1 MRTDRGYWVPA
12 FAGDDDRYLRL
23 DPPQKPPAGIGYKS
37 RMARAKANEL
47 RRRLY
52 RVLEQGP
59 IGDRMSVMVD
69 RFLITLILVNLVA
82 VALQSIPSLD
92 APYALWFDAVEVF
105 SLVVFSVEYGLRLWV
120 AVEHGPHV
128 HLSATR
134 ARMKY
139 ALSPAGLIDLVAVLP
154 FWFALVLPA
163 DFRVVLVF
171 RIVRFFKITRYSP
184 AMRSLLDVL
193 YRERRALFGCLVIT
207 LGIALVAATLMHLA
221 EGRVQPDKLGTIPQ
235 ALWWAI
241 VTLGTIGYGDV
252 VPVTALGKLIATGT
266 IFFGL
271 VVIALP
277 VGIIATAFAEQVHRR
292 DFIVTW
298 GMIARVPLFAEL
310 DAAAISDI
318 MGLLRA
324 QVAEAGQ
331 VIVRAG
337 DPAHSMYFI
346 AAGEVE
352 VALHK
357 ERLRLGVGQFFGEVA
372 VLRRVHRSATAVA
385 LSRTNLLVLDAQ
397 DLHALMERDP
407 RIANRIKEVVDTRVG
422 RFGPK
427 GDMVAEEIEKAEQK

>member
-1 MRTDRGYWVPA
+1 MAQDRSKDA
-12 FAGDDDRYLRL
+12 RL
-23 DPPQKPPAGIGYKS
+23 K
-37 RMARAKANEL
+37 ML
-47 RRRLY
+47 RRRVY
-52 RVLEQGP
+52 QVLEQGP
-59 IGDRMSVMVD
+59 VGDPLSVVVD
-69 RFLITLILVNLVA
+69 RGLVALILINLVA
-82 VALQSIPSLD
+82 VALQTMPSFE
-92 APYALWFDAVEVF
+92 PRYALWFDAIEIF
-105 SLVVFSVEYGLRLWV
+105 SLVVFSVEYALRLWV
-120 AVEHGPHV
+120 AVEHGPHA
-128 HLSATR
+128 HLSSAH
-134 ARMKY
+134 ARLKY
-139 ALSPAGLIDLVAVLP
+139 ALSPAGLVDLVAVLP

-163 DFRVVLVF
+163 DLRVVLVF

-207 LGIALVAATLMHLA
+207 LGIALVSAALMHLA

-266 IFFGL
+266 IVMGL
-271 VVIALP
+271 IVIALP

-318 MGLLRA
+318 MELLRA

-337 DPAHSMYFI
+337 EPAHSMYFI

-372 VLRRVHRSATAVA
+372 VLKRVRRSATAVA
-385 LSRTNLLVLDAQ
+385 LTRTNLLVLDAQ
-397 DLHALMERDP
+397 DLHALMERAP
-407 RIANRIKEVVDTRVG
+407 RVAQRIKEVVDTRVG
-422 RFGPK
+422 REVVSPK
-427 GDMVAEEIEKAEQK
+427 GDIVAEEIEKAVEK